1 LRAEGTTATEPEPYA
16 TAAGLAGET
25 AAQIAANRRP
35 MAAVII
41 AAIGQQ
47 TTNTKGAHFG
57 ERDFLGTAG

>member
-1 LRAEGTTATEPEPYA
+1 MRAEGTTATEPEPCA
-16 TAAGLAGET
+16 TAAGPAGEN

-41 AAIGQQ
+41 AAISAEHEHQRR
-47 TTNTKGAHFG
+47 AFG